1 MNPIRKQRIY
11 ALVAIVVASIVA
23 IYLVISALSKNLN
36 LFYSP
41 TELVN
46 SELSSETL
54 IRAGGMVREGSIKR
68 SKNSLNVEFIV
79 TDFNSDLIINYS
91 GILPD
96 LFTEN
101 AGVVV
106 QGYLIEDGTFKA
118 IEVLAK
124 HDENYMPPE
133 VAKLMEKADRKS
145 VV

>member
-11 ALVAIVVASIVA
+11 ALIAILIGSILAVG
-23 IYLVISALSKNLN
+23 LVISALSKNLN

-41 TELVN
+41 TDLLN
-46 SELSSETL
+46 NNLSSDTL

-68 SKNSLNVEFIV
+68 SSDSLSIEFTV
-79 TDFNSDLIINYS
+79 TDFKNDLLINYS

-96 LFTEN
+96 LFSEK

-106 QGYLIEDGTFKA
+106 QGYLESEGTFRA
-118 IEVLAK
+118 VEVLAK

-133 VAKLMEKADRKS
+133 VAKLLEEDE
-145 VV
+145 

>member
-11 ALVAIVVASIVA
+11 ALIAILIGSILAVG
-23 IYLVISALSKNLN
+23 LVISALSKNLN

-41 TELVN
+41 TDLLN
-46 SELSSETL
+46 NNLSPDTL

-68 SKNSLNVEFIV
+68 SSDSLNIAFTV
-79 TDFNSDLIINYS
+79 TDFKNDLLINYS

-96 LFTEN
+96 LFSEK

-106 QGYLIEDGTFKA
+106 QGYLVSDGTFRA
-118 IEVLAK
+118 VEVLAK

-133 VAKLMEKADRKS
+133 VAKLMEE
-145 VV
+145 VE

>member
-1 MNPIRKQRIY
+1 MNPLRKQRIY
-11 ALVAIVVASIVA
+11 ALIAIIVGSILAV
-23 IYLVISALSKNLN
+23 YLVVSALSKNLN

-41 TELVN
+41 TDLLN
-46 SELSSETL
+46 NDLSPETL

-68 SKNSLNVEFIV
+68 SDASLSIEFVV
-79 TDFNSDLIINYS
+79 TDFKNDLKIKYS

-96 LFTEN
+96 LFSEE

-106 QGYLIEDGTFKA
+106 QGYLDEEGTFRA

-133 VAKLMEKADRKS
+133 VAKLMEEAE
-145 VV
+145 

>member
-11 ALVAIVVASIVA
+11 ALIAILAGSILAVG
-23 IYLVISALSKNLN
+23 LVISALSKNLN

-41 TELVN
+41 TDLLN
-46 SELSSETL
+46 NNLSSDTL

-68 SKNSLNVEFIV
+68 SSDSLSIEFTV
-79 TDFNSDLIINYS
+79 TDFKNDLLINYS

-96 LFTEN
+96 LFSEK

-106 QGYLIEDGTFKA
+106 QGYLESEGIFRA
-118 IEVLAK
+118 VEVLAK

-133 VAKLMEKADRKS
+133 VAKLMEE
-145 VV
+145 VE

>member
-11 ALVAIVVASIVA
+11 ALIAILIGSILAVG
-23 IYLVISALSKNLN
+23 LVISALSKNLN

-41 TELVN
+41 TDLLN
-46 SELSSETL
+46 NNLSPDTL

-68 SKNSLNVEFIV
+68 SSDSLSITFTV
-79 TDFNSDLIINYS
+79 TDFKNDLLINYS

-96 LFTEN
+96 LFSEK

-106 QGYLIEDGTFKA
+106 QGYLVSDGTFRA
-118 IEVLAK
+118 VEVLAK

-133 VAKLMEKADRKS
+133 VAKLMEEVK
-145 VV
+145 

>member
-11 ALVAIVVASIVA
+11 ALIAIIVGSILAV
-23 IYLVISALSKNLN
+23 YLVVSALSKNLN

-41 TELVN
+41 TDLLN
-46 SELSSETL
+46 NDLSPDTL

-68 SKNSLNVEFIV
+68 SDTSLSIEFVV
-79 TDFNSDLIINYS
+79 TDFKNDLKIKYS

-96 LFTEN
+96 LFSEK

-106 QGYLIEDGTFKA
+106 QGYLEKKGTFRA

-133 VAKLMEKADRKS
+133 VAKLMEQTE
-145 VV
+145 

>member
-11 ALVAIVVASIVA
+11 ALIAILAGSILAVG
-23 IYLVISALSKNLN
+23 LVISALLKNLN

-41 TELVN
+41 TDLLN
-46 SELSSETL
+46 NNLSSDTL

-68 SKNSLNVEFIV
+68 SDDSLNIEFTV
-79 TDFNSDLIINYS
+79 TDFENDLVINYS

-96 LFTEN
+96 LFSEK

-106 QGYLIEDGTFKA
+106 QGYLESKGTFRA
-118 IEVLAK
+118 VEVLAK

-133 VAKLMEKADRKS
+133 VAKLMEA
-145 VV
+145 VE

>member
-11 ALVAIVVASIVA
+11 ALIAIVVGSILAV
-23 IYLVISALSKNLN
+23 YLVVSALSKNLN

-41 TELVN
+41 TDLLN
-46 SELSSETL
+46 NDLSPETL

-68 SKNSLNVEFIV
+68 SDTSLSIEFVV
-79 TDFNSDLIINYS
+79 TDFKNDLKIKYS

-96 LFTEN
+96 LFSEK

-106 QGYLIEDGTFKA
+106 QGYLEKEGTFRA

-133 VAKLMEKADRKS
+133 VAKLMEQTE
-145 VV
+145 

>member
-11 ALVAIVVASIVA
+11 ALIAILIGSILAVG
-23 IYLVISALSKNLN
+23 LVISALSKNLN

-41 TELVN
+41 TDLLN
-46 SELSSETL
+46 NNLSPDTL

-68 SKNSLNVEFIV
+68 SSDSLNIAFTV
-79 TDFNSDLIINYS
+79 TDFKNDLLINYS

-96 LFTEN
+96 LFSEK

-106 QGYLIEDGTFKA
+106 QGYLESDGTFRA
-118 IEVLAK
+118 VEVLAK

-133 VAKLMEKADRKS
+133 VAKLMEEVK
-145 VV
+145 

>member
-11 ALVAIVVASIVA
+11 ALIAIVVGSILAV
-23 IYLVISALSKNLN
+23 YLVVSALSKNLN

-41 TELVN
+41 TDLLN
-46 SELSSETL
+46 NDLSPETL

-68 SKNSLNVEFIV
+68 SDTSLSIEFVV
-79 TDFNSDLIINYS
+79 TDFKNDLKIKYS

-96 LFTEN
+96 LFSEK

-106 QGYLIEDGTFKA
+106 QGYLEKDGTFRA

-133 VAKLMEKADRKS
+133 VAKLMEQTE
-145 VV
+145 

>member
-11 ALVAIVVASIVA
+11 ALIAILVGSTLAVG
-23 IYLVISALSKNLN
+23 LVISALSKNLN

-41 TELVN
+41 TDLLN
-46 SELSSETL
+46 NNLSSDTL

-68 SKNSLNVEFIV
+68 NNDSLNIEFTV
-79 TDFNSDLIINYS
+79 TDFKNDLLINYS

-96 LFTEN
+96 LFSEK

-106 QGYLIEDGTFKA
+106 QGYLVSDGTFKA
-118 IEVLAK
+118 VEVLAK

-133 VAKLMEKADRKS
+133 VAKLMEEVK
-145 VV
+145 

>member
-11 ALVAIVVASIVA
+11 ALIAILIGSILAVG
-23 IYLVISALSKNLN
+23 LVISALSKNLN

-41 TELVN
+41 TDLLN
-46 SELSSETL
+46 NNLSPDTL

-68 SKNSLNVEFIV
+68 SSDSLSITFTV
-79 TDFNSDLIINYS
+79 TDFKNDLLINYS

-96 LFTEN
+96 LFSEK

-106 QGYLIEDGTFKA
+106 QGYLVSDGTFRA
-118 IEVLAK
+118 VEVLAK

-133 VAKLMEKADRKS
+133 VAKLMEE
-145 VV
+145 VE

>member
-1 MNPIRKQRIY
+1 MY
-11 ALVAIVVASIVA
+11 ALIAIVGGSILAVF
-23 IYLVISALSKNLN
+23 LVVSALSKNLN

-41 TELVN
+41 TDLLN
-46 SELSSETL
+46 NDLSPNTL

-68 SKNSLNVEFIV
+68 SNNSLNIEFVV
-79 TDFNSDLIINYS
+79 TDFKNDLTINYS

-96 LFTEN
+96 LFSEK

-106 QGYLIEDGTFKA
+106 QGYLEKEGSFRA

-133 VAKLMEKADRKS
+133 VAKLMENAE
-145 VV
+145 

>member
-118 IEVLAK
+118 
-124 HDENYMPPE
+124 
-133 VAKLMEKADRKS
+133 
-145 VV
+145 

>member
-1 MNPIRKQRIY
+1 MNPLRKQRMY
-11 ALVAIVVASIVA
+11 ALIAIVGGSILAVF
-23 IYLVISALSKNLN
+23 LVVSALSKNLN

-41 TELVN
+41 TDLLN
-46 SELSSETL
+46 NDLSPNTL

-68 SKNSLNVEFIV
+68 SNNSLNIQFVV
-79 TDFNSDLIINYS
+79 TDFKNDLTINYS

-96 LFTEN
+96 LFSEK

-106 QGYLIEDGTFKA
+106 QGYLEREGYFRA

-133 VAKLMEKADRKS
+133 VAKLMEQKE
-145 VV
+145 

>member
-1 MNPIRKQRIY
+1 MY
-11 ALVAIVVASIVA
+11 ALIAIVGGSILAVF
-23 IYLVISALSKNLN
+23 LVVSALSKNLN

-41 TELVN
+41 TDLLN
-46 SELSSETL
+46 NDLSPNTL

-68 SKNSLNVEFIV
+68 SNNSLNIQFVV
-79 TDFNSDLIINYS
+79 TDFKNDLTINYS

-96 LFTEN
+96 LFSEK

-106 QGYLIEDGTFKA
+106 QGYLEREGYFRA

-133 VAKLMEKADRKS
+133 VAKLMEQKE
-145 VV
+145 

>member
-1 MNPIRKQRIY
+1 MNPLRKQRIY
-11 ALVAIVVASIVA
+11 ALIAILGGSILAVFLVV
-23 IYLVISALSKNLN
+23 SALSKNLN

-41 TELVN
+41 TDLLN
-46 SELSSETL
+46 NDLSPNTL

-68 SKNSLNVEFIV
+68 SNNSLNIQFVV
-79 TDFNSDLIINYS
+79 TDFKNDLTINYS

-96 LFTEN
+96 LFSEK

-106 QGYLIEDGTFKA
+106 QGYLEREGYFRA

-133 VAKLMEKADRKS
+133 VAKLMEQKE
-145 VV
+145 

>member
-11 ALVAIVVASIVA
+11 ALVAIIVGSILAV
-23 IYLVISALSKNLN
+23 YLVVSALSKNLN

-41 TELVN
+41 TDLLN
-46 SELSSETL
+46 NDLSPDTL

-68 SKNSLNVEFIV
+68 SETSLSIEFVV
-79 TDFNSDLIINYS
+79 TDFKNDLKIKYS

-96 LFTEN
+96 LFSEE

-106 QGYLIEDGTFKA
+106 QGYLDKEGTFRA

-133 VAKLMEKADRKS
+133 VAKLMEEAE
-145 VV
+145 

>member
-11 ALVAIVVASIVA
+11 ALIAIIVGSILAV
-23 IYLVISALSKNLN
+23 YLVVSALSKNLN

-41 TELVN
+41 TDLLN
-46 SELSSETL
+46 NDLSPDTL

-68 SKNSLNVEFIV
+68 SNTSLSIEFVV
-79 TDFNSDLIINYS
+79 TDFKNDLKIKYS

-96 LFTEN
+96 LFSEE

-106 QGYLIEDGTFKA
+106 QGYLEKEGTFRA

-133 VAKLMEKADRKS
+133 VAKLMEQAE
-145 VV
+145 

>member
-1 MNPIRKQRIY
+1 MY
-11 ALVAIVVASIVA
+11 ALIAIVGGSILAVF
-23 IYLVISALSKNLN
+23 LVVSALSKNLN

-41 TELVN
+41 TDLLN
-46 SELSSETL
+46 NDLSPDTL

-68 SKNSLNVEFIV
+68 SNNSLNIQFVV
-79 TDFNSDLIINYS
+79 TDFKNDLTINYS

-96 LFTEN
+96 LFSEK

-106 QGYLIEDGTFKA
+106 QGYLEREGYFRA

-133 VAKLMEKADRKS
+133 VAKLMEQKE
-145 VV
+145 

>member
-11 ALVAIVVASIVA
+11 ALVAIIVGSILAV
-23 IYLVISALSKNLN
+23 YLVVSALSKNLN

-41 TELVN
+41 TDLLN
-46 SELSSETL
+46 NDLSPETL

-68 SKNSLNVEFIV
+68 SETSLSIEFVV
-79 TDFNSDLIINYS
+79 TDFKNDLTIKYS

-96 LFTEN
+96 LFSEE

-106 QGYLIEDGTFKA
+106 QGYLDKKGTFRA

-133 VAKLMEKADRKS
+133 VAKLMEEAE
-145 VV
+145 

>member
-11 ALVAIVVASIVA
+11 ALIAILIGSILAVG
-23 IYLVISALSKNLN
+23 LVISALSKNLN

-41 TELVN
+41 TDLLN
-46 SELSSETL
+46 NNLSPDTL

-68 SKNSLNVEFIV
+68 SSDSLNIAFTV
-79 TDFNSDLIINYS
+79 TDFKNDLLINYS

-96 LFTEN
+96 LFSEK

-106 QGYLIEDGTFKA
+106 QGYLVSDGTFRA
-118 IEVLAK
+118 VEVLAK

-133 VAKLMEKADRKS
+133 VAKLMEEIK
-145 VV
+145 

>member
-1 MNPIRKQRIY
+1 MSMNPIRKQRIY
-11 ALVAIVVASIVA
+11 ALIAIVVGSILAV
-23 IYLVISALSKNLN
+23 YLVVTALSKNLN

-41 TELVN
+41 TDLLN
-46 SELSSETL
+46 NDLSPETL

-68 SKNSLNVEFIV
+68 SDTSLSIEFVV
-79 TDFNSDLIINYS
+79 TDFKNDLKIKYS

-96 LFTEN
+96 LFSEK

-106 QGYLIEDGTFKA
+106 QGYLEKEGTFRA

-133 VAKLMEKADRKS
+133 VAKLMEQAE
-145 VV
+145 

>member
-11 ALVAIVVASIVA
+11 ALIAIIVGSILAV
-23 IYLVISALSKNLN
+23 YLVVSALSKNLN

-41 TELVN
+41 TDLLN
-46 SELSSETL
+46 NDLSPDTL

-68 SKNSLNVEFIV
+68 SETSLSIEFVV
-79 TDFNSDLIINYS
+79 TDFKNDLKIKYS

-96 LFTEN
+96 LFSEE

-106 QGYLIEDGTFKA
+106 QGYLEQEGTFRA

-133 VAKLMEKADRKS
+133 VAKLMEQTE
-145 VV
+145 

>member
-11 ALVAIVVASIVA
+11 ALIAIIVGSILAV
-23 IYLVISALSKNLN
+23 YLVISALSKNLN

-41 TELVN
+41 TDLLN
-46 SELSSETL
+46 NDLSPDTL

-68 SKNSLNVEFIV
+68 SDTSLSIEFVV
-79 TDFNSDLIINYS
+79 TDFKNDLKIKYS

-96 LFTEN
+96 LFSEE

-106 QGYLIEDGTFKA
+106 QGYLEKEGTFRA

-133 VAKLMEKADRKS
+133 VAKLMEQTE
-145 VV
+145 

>member
-11 ALVAIVVASIVA
+11 ALIAILIGSILSVG
-23 IYLVISALSKNLN
+23 LVISALSKNLN

-41 TELVN
+41 TDLLN
-46 SELSSETL
+46 NNLSSDTL

-68 SKNSLNVEFIV
+68 SSDSLSIEFTV
-79 TDFNSDLIINYS
+79 TDFKNDLLINYS

-96 LFTEN
+96 LFSEK

-106 QGYLIEDGTFKA
+106 QGYLESEGTFRA
-118 IEVLAK
+118 VEVLAK

-133 VAKLMEKADRKS
+133 VAKLLEEDE
-145 VV
+145 

>member
-1 MNPIRKQRIY
+1 MSMNPIRKQRIY
-11 ALVAIVVASIVA
+11 ALIAIVVGSILAV
-23 IYLVISALSKNLN
+23 YLVVTALSKNLN

-41 TELVN
+41 TDLLN
-46 SELSSETL
+46 NDLSPETL

-68 SKNSLNVEFIV
+68 SDNSLSIEFVV
-79 TDFNSDLIINYS
+79 TDFKNDLKIKYS

-96 LFTEN
+96 LFSEK

-106 QGYLIEDGTFKA
+106 QGYLEKEGTFRA

-133 VAKLMEKADRKS
+133 VAKLMEQAE
-145 VV
+145 

>member
-11 ALVAIVVASIVA
+11 ALIAILIGSILAVG
-23 IYLVISALSKNLN
+23 LVISALSKNLN

-41 TELVN
+41 TDLLN
-46 SELSSETL
+46 NNLSPDTL

-68 SKNSLNVEFIV
+68 SSNSLSITFTV
-79 TDFNSDLIINYS
+79 TDFKNDLLINYS

-96 LFTEN
+96 LFSEK

-106 QGYLIEDGTFKA
+106 QGYLVSDGTFRA
-118 IEVLAK
+118 VEVLAK

-133 VAKLMEKADRKS
+133 VAKLMEEVK
-145 VV
+145 

>member
-11 ALVAIVVASIVA
+11 ALIAILAGSILAVG
-23 IYLVISALSKNLN
+23 LVISALSKNLN

-41 TELVN
+41 TDLLN
-46 SELSSETL
+46 NNLSSDTL

-68 SKNSLNVEFIV
+68 SSDSLSIAVTV
-79 TDFNSDLIINYS
+79 TDFKNDLLINYS

-96 LFTEN
+96 LFAEK

-106 QGYLIEDGTFKA
+106 QGYLESEGTFRA
-118 IEVLAK
+118 VEVLAK

-133 VAKLMEKADRKS
+133 VAKLLEEDE
-145 VV
+145 